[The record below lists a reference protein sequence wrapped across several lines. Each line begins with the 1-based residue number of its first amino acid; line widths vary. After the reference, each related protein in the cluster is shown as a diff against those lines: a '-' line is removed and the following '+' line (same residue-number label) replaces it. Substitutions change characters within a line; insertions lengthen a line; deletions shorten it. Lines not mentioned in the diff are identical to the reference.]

1 MNSPLC
7 LVDDKHLPLYRVL
20 WVSDT
25 PHFCGEEDCL
35 CEGRYE
41 VRLEADDSLWANR
54 EERDALIAA
63 LQWWCGDLEDSDP
76 ESGEEL

>member
-1 MNSPLC
+1 MDSPLC
-7 LVDDKHLPLYRVL
+7 LIDDKHLPLYRIL

-25 PHFCGEEDCL
+25 PHFCGEEDCM

-54 EERDALIAA
+54 EERDRLIDALNR
-63 LQWWCGDLEDSDP
+63 WYGDMDAGGMGG
-76 ESGEEL
+76 GEF